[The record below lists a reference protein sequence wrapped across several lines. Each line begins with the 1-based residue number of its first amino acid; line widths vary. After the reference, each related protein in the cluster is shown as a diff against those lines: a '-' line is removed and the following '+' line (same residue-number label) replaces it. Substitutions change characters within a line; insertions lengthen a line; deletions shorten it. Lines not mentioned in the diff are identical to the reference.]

1 VPGGHV
7 GLRMEENGTKNLK
20 LLKKTNRT
28 TFSDC

>member
-1 VPGGHV
+1 
-7 GLRMEENGTKNLK
+7 MEENGTKNLK